1 MSSTPVATTPWWK
14 PDWAVGYKP
23 SWLRGD
29 VIAALTVWAVLIP
42 ESLAYATIAG
52 VPPVMGLYA
61 AVPSLIIYG
70 LIGSSRVLIVGPM
83 SATAALSASI
93 IAAQAGGDADLYVQL
108 SIGLALVT
116 GVLAILAGVLR
127 LGFLASFISEPVL
140 KGFIVGLALTI
151 IAGQIP
157 GLLGVEKPEGAFFEK
172 IWGTI
177 QELGS
182 IDALTITV
190 GGIALAILLAFKK
203 WLPSLPS
210 ALIVALGAIIMV
222 RVLSLEDKGLE
233 VVGTIPSGLPGVGFP
248 EVELGQYLDMIAP
261 AVGLMLIGFVEGLAA
276 AKVYAQRDGYRI
288 NANRELV
295 GLGGANF
302 GAGMFGGMV
311 VNGSLSKTA
320 VNGSAGGRTPLAS
333 MFVGVLVILTLL
345 FLTGLFESLP
355 EAVLS
360 AIVIGAVIEL
370 VDFTFIRGLYKVWS
384 APLAHIYRSAA
395 RVDFIG
401 AVAALVGVLL
411 FDTLPGL
418 LIGVI
423 ISLLLLI
430 YRASR
435 PYVAHLGALQDDH
448 EIWVDVDRHDDAVEN
463 PDVTVLRIEG
473 GIFFANADHMRDNVE
488 QAAQDGAKAVV
499 LDVESV
505 PYVDATGAAALV
517 RSHRDL
523 KDKGVPFVLARVR
536 GQVRDVVERI
546 EVELDLDLT
555 TRSVTGAVAEA
566 ERLLAEWSQEDASG
580 DTKPAADSTP
590 DDQAE
595 PDARD

>member
-1 MSSTPVATTPWWK
+1 MSASGASSKATWK
-14 PDWAVGYKP
+14 PAWAVGYRP

-29 VIAALTVWAVLIP
+29 IIAALTVWAVLIP

-52 VPPVMGLYA
+52 VPPEMGLYA

-93 IAAQAGGDADLYVQL
+93 IALQAGGDADLYIQL
-108 SIGLALVT
+108 SIGLSIVT

-172 IWGTI
+172 IWGTV

-182 IDALTITV
+182 IDGLTITV
-190 GGIALAILLAFKK
+190 GAIALAILLAFKK
-203 WLPSLPS
+203 WLPTLPA
-210 ALIVALGAIIMV
+210 ALIVALGGIFVV
-222 RVLSLEDKGLE
+222 RLMSLEEQGLE
-233 VVGTIPSGLPGVGFP
+233 VVGTIPAGLPGLGAP
-248 EVELGQYLDMIAP
+248 EVTLSQYGQLIAP

-276 AKVYAQRDGYRI
+276 AKVYADRDGYRI
-288 NANRELV
+288 NANRELM
-295 GLGGANF
+295 GLGGANLGSGF
-302 GAGMFGGMV
+302 FGGMV

-333 MFVGVLVILTLL
+333 IFVGVLTILTLL

-370 VDFTFIRGLYKVWS
+370 VDFTFLKRLYKVWS
-384 APLAHIYRSAA
+384 APLERIYRAAA

-401 AVAALVGVLL
+401 ATAALIGVLL

-418 LIGVI
+418 LIGVV
-423 ISLLLLI
+423 ISLVLLI

-435 PYVAHLGALQDDH
+435 PYMAHLGALADQH
-448 EIWVDVDRHDDAVEN
+448 QIWVDVSRHEDAVEDKN
-463 PDVTVLRIEG
+463 VAVLRVEAG
-473 GIFFANADHMRDNVE
+473 LFFANSDYVRDAINE
-488 QAAQDGAKAVV
+488 AAQGEASAVV

-505 PYVDATGAAALV
+505 PYVDATGAATLV
-517 RSHRDL
+517 RVHRELADI
-523 KDKGVPFVLARVR
+523 GVPFVLARVR
-536 GQVRDVVERI
+536 GQVRDVVTR
-546 EVELDLDLT
+546 VEADVAIDLT
-555 TRSVTGAVAEA
+555 TRSVAGAVAEA
-566 ERLLAEWSQEDASG
+566 TRLIGASSPPEG
-580 DTKPAADSTP
+580 GT
-590 DDQAE
+590 E
-595 PDARD
+595 